1 MNKFT
6 VNLDDSISTA
16 VEKILINGQ
25 RTVIVLNKNKAVGI
39 ISEGDILKSII
50 YKKTFNAS
58 LSSIMNKN
66 FKYLK
71 FKSYTPIQIEKI
83 FLKNLC
89 HIIPV
94 VDKNLK
100 LKKIITLE
108 EHLKSMFKKTRHN
121 AK

>member
-25 RTVIVLNKNKAVGI
+25 RTVIVLNKKKAVGI

-58 LSSIMNKN
+58 LSSIMNQN

-71 FKSYTPIQIEKI
+71 YKAYTSIQVEKI

-100 LKKIITLE
+100 LKKIITLG